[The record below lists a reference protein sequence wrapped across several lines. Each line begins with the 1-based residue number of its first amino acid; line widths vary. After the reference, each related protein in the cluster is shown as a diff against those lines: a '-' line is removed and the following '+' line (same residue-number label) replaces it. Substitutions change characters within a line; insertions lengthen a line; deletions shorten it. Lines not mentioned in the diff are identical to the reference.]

1 MEASSS
7 KKSLTSTKLA
17 ADPLDIKGLVNSIFE
32 KKGAEKVKNFPKE
45 FADGSNSSYCIDN
58 DFSSFPRIVQHFI
71 RRKS

>member
-7 KKSLTSTKLA
+7 RKSLTSTKLA

-45 FADGSNSSYCIDN
+45 FADGSNSYYCCSQI
-58 DFSSFPRIVQHFI
+58 DFSSFPRIIQHFI
-71 RRKS
+71 R

>member
-7 KKSLTSTKLA
+7 RKSLTSTKLA

-45 FADGSNSSYCIDN
+45 FADGSNLLCCSLI
-58 DFSSFPRIVQHFI
+58 DFSSFPRIIQHFI
-71 RRKS
+71 R

>member
-45 FADGSNSSYCIDN
+45 FADGSNLNPLIICDISSLPGPI
-58 DFSSFPRIVQHFI
+58 QHFV
-71 RRKS
+71 

>member
-45 FADGSNSSYCIDN
+45 FADGSNS
-58 DFSSFPRIVQHFI
+58 
-71 RRKS
+71 